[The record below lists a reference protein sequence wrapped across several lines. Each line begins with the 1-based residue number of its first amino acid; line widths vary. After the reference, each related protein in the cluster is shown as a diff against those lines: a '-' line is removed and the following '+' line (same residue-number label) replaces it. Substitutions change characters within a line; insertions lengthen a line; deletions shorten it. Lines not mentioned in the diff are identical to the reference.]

1 MLSAMANKK
10 AKKGGPPPG
19 VKMVAQNRKARFNY
33 DVVDDLEAGIVLKGT
48 EVKSLRAGKVQLL
61 DSYASVEQGEMFLHH
76 AHISEYENGNVFNHD
91 PIRRRKLLLHRREL
105 DRLHATVKERGFT
118 LIPLEV
124 YFKNGRAKIK
134 LGVCKGKATHDKRAS
149 IKERD
154 EKRSIR
160 REMAAD

>member
-1 MLSAMANKK
+1 MLFLMANKK
-10 AKKGGPPPG
+10 AKKGGTPPG

-33 DVVDDLEAGIVLKGT
+33 EVVDDLEAGIVLTGT

-61 DSYASVEQGEMFLHH
+61 DSYASVEKGEMFMHH
-76 AHISEYENGNVFNHD
+76 AHISEYDHGNVFNHD

-118 LIPLEV
+118 LIPLEI

-134 LGVCKGKATHDKRAS
+134 LGCVQRQGDA
-149 IKERD
+149 
-154 EKRSIR
+154 
-160 REMAAD
+160 